1 MGYPLAGCVV
11 HLGLPGVP
19 VVHAYHY
26 LPLAQIVRS
35 EVVAVGGRERRV
47 GGEQDAAAEG
57 GRTIILTFIHVEEV

>member
-1 MGYPLAGCVV
+1 M
-11 HLGLPGVP
+11 
-19 VVHAYHY
+19 HAYHY